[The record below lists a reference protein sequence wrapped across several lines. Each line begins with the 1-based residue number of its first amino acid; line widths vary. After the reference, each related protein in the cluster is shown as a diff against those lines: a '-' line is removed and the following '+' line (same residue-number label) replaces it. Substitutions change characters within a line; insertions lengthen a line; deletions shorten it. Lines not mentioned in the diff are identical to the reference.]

1 MKKVF
6 TKQWFVAAGI
16 RSIRTFSQTFVA
28 SIGTAVVL
36 SSVDWKM
43 VISASVL
50 AAILSFMTSLAG
62 LPEVSEVEE
71 K

>member
-28 SIGTAVVL
+28 SIGTAVVF
-36 SSVDWKM
+36 
-43 VISASVL
+43 AS
-50 AAILSFMTSLAG
+50 IN
-62 LPEVSEVEE
+62 
-71 K
+71 

>member
-16 RSIRTFSQTFVA
+16 RSLRTFAQTFVA

-62 LPEVSEVEE
+62 LPEVPEVEE